1 MKNKYLMT
9 PKQETSINKQNGFTL
24 IELMVVI
31 AIIGILA
38 AIAVPKYQ
46 DYIAKTRVTE
56 GLSLAA
62 GAKLAV
68 TEVYSS
74 RGATDME
81 VATASTFK
89 GTVTNSIKDI
99 KIEKNGS
106 ILIAYQNSVAPDGA
120 NILSIIP
127 VNDASSNAVVALDLS
142 PKGEQ
147 PWAGIWSCKSP
158 ATTLPAKLQPSDC
171 K

>member
-1 MKNKYLMT
+1 
-9 PKQETSINKQNGFTL
+9 
-24 IELMVVI
+24 
-31 AIIGILA
+31 
-38 AIAVPKYQ
+38 
-46 DYIAKTRVTE
+46 
-56 GLSLAA
+56 
-62 GAKLAV
+62 
-68 TEVYSS
+68 
-74 RGATDME
+74 

-142 PKGEQ
+142 LKGEQ

>member
-1 MKNKYLMT
+1 MTKFKNNL
-9 PKQETSINKQNGFTL
+9 PNQANGFTL

-46 DYIAKTRVTE
+46 DYIAKTRVAE

-68 TEVYSS
+68 TEVYSGK
-74 RGATDME
+74 GATDMAQGTE
-81 VATASTFK
+81 SIFKAAT
-89 GTVTNSIKDI
+89 TNSVKEI
-99 KIEKNGS
+99 KIDKSGAIYIS
-106 ILIAYQNSVAPDGA
+106 YQSNVAPDGH
-120 NILSIIP
+120 NLLVMTP
-127 VNDASSNAVVALDLS
+127 VNDVVNGEATPVDLS
-142 PKGEQ
+142 DAKAK
-147 PWAGIWSCKSP
+147 PWAGIWSCKS
-158 ATTLPAKLQPSDC
+158 TQNTLDSKLLPSDC

>member
-1 MKNKYLMT
+1 MKNNELMT
-9 PKQETSINKQNGFTL
+9 SKKNISLSNKNGFTL

-74 RGATDME
+74 KGAADMAVATD
-81 VATASTFK
+81 STFK
-89 GTVTNSIKDI
+89 STVTNSIKDI
-99 KIEKNGS
+99 KIEKSGA
-106 ILIAYQNSVAPDGA
+106 ILITYQNSVAPDGA

-127 VNDASSNAVVALDLS
+127 VNDASSNAIVALDLS
-142 PKGEQ
+142 LKGEQ

>member
-1 MKNKYLMT
+1 MKNKDLMT
-9 PKQETSINKQNGFTL
+9 PKQETSISKKNGFTL

-68 TEVYSS
+68 TEAYSS
-74 RGATDME
+74 KGATDMA
-81 VATASTFK
+81 VATDSAFK

-106 ILIAYQNSVAPDGA
+106 ILITYQNSVAPDGA
-120 NILSIIP
+120 NILSIMP
-127 VNDASSNAVVALDLS
+127 VNDASSNGVVALDLS
-142 PKGEQ
+142 LKGEQ

-158 ATTLPAKLQPSDC
+158 ATTLSAKLLPSDC

>member
-9 PKQETSINKQNGFTL
+9 SKQNTSLNNKNGFTL

-74 RGATDME
+74 KGAADMAE
-81 VATASTFK
+81 ATESTFK
-89 GTVTNSIKDI
+89 STTTNSVKDI
-99 KIEKNGS
+99 KI
-106 ILIAYQNSVAPDGA
+106 
-120 NILSIIP
+120 
-127 VNDASSNAVVALDLS
+127 
-142 PKGEQ
+142 
-147 PWAGIWSCKSP
+147 
-158 ATTLPAKLQPSDC
+158 
-171 K
+171 

>member
-1 MKNKYLMT
+1 MNKKEVN
-9 PKQETSINKQNGFTL
+9 PVKQKNGFTL

-74 RGATDME
+74 KGAADMQA
-81 VATASTFK
+81 ATEETFK
-89 GTVTNSIKDI
+89 SPMTNSVKEI
-99 KIEKNGS
+99 KIEKSGA
-106 ILIAYQNSVAPDGA
+106 IVITYQSSVAPEGA
-120 NILSIIP
+120 NILSIVP
-127 VNDASSNAVVALDLS
+127 VNNASSDGVTPIDLS
-142 PKGEQ
+142 SKQEQ

>member
-9 PKQETSINKQNGFTL
+9 SKQDTSMNKKNGFTL

-68 TEVYSS
+68 TEAYSS
-74 RGATDME
+74 KGATDMAA
-81 VATASTFK
+81 ATGSTFK

-99 KIEKNGS
+99 KIETNGS
-106 ILIAYQNSVAPDGA
+106 IVITYQNSVAPDGA

-127 VNDASSNAVVALDLS
+127 VNDAGSNGVVALDLS
-142 PKGEQ
+142 LKGEQ

-158 ATTLPAKLQPSDC
+158 ATTLPAKLLPSDC

>member
-1 MKNKYLMT
+1 MT
-9 PKQETSINKQNGFTL
+9 PKKNTLINKQNGFTL

-74 RGATDME
+74 KGAADMAE
-81 VATASTFK
+81 ATESTFK
-89 GTVTNSIKDI
+89 STTTNSVKEI
-99 KIEKNGS
+99 KIEKSGA
-106 ILIAYQNSVAPDGA
+106 ILITYQNSVAPDGA

-127 VNDASSNAVVALDLS
+127 ANDASSNAIVALDLS
-142 PKGEQ
+142 LKGEQ

-158 ATTLPAKLQPSDC
+158 ATTLPPKLQPSDC

>member
-1 MKNKYLMT
+1 MNNKEIIAV
-9 PKQETSINKQNGFTL
+9 KQKNGFTL

-46 DYIAKTRVTE
+46 DYIAKTRITE

-74 RGATDME
+74 KGAADMQA
-81 VATASTFK
+81 ATEETFK
-89 GTVTNSIKDI
+89 STTTNSVKEI
-99 KIEKNGS
+99 KIEKSGA
-106 ILIAYQNSVAPDGA
+106 ILIAYQSSVAPEGA
-120 NILSIIP
+120 NTLSIVP
-127 VNDASSNAVVALDLS
+127 VNNAGSDAVTALDLS
-142 PKGEQ
+142 VKGEQ

>member
-9 PKQETSINKQNGFTL
+9 PKKNISINKQNGFTL

-74 RGATDME
+74 KGAADMAE
-81 VATASTFK
+81 ATESTFK
-89 GTVTNSIKDI
+89 STTTNSVKEI
-99 KIEKNGS
+99 KIEKSGA
-106 ILIAYQNSVAPDGA
+106 ILITYQNSVAPDGA

-127 VNDASSNAVVALDLS
+127 ANDASSNAIVALDLS
-142 PKGEQ
+142 LKGEQ

-158 ATTLPAKLQPSDC
+158 ATTLPPKLQPSDC

>member
-9 PKQETSINKQNGFTL
+9 SKKNTSLNNKNGFTL

-74 RGATDME
+74 KGATDMAE
-81 VATASTFK
+81 ATESTFK
-89 GTVTNSIKDI
+89 STTTNSVKEI
-99 KIEKNGS
+99 KIEKSGA
-106 ILIAYQNSVAPDGA
+106 ILITYQNSVAPDGA

-127 VNDASSNAVVALDLS
+127 ANDASSNAIVALDLS
-142 PKGEQ
+142 LKGEQ

-158 ATTLPAKLQPSDC
+158 ATTLPPKLQPSDC

>member
-1 MKNKYLMT
+1 MKIKDCMT
-9 PKQETSINKQNGFTL
+9 LKQETSVNKQNGFTL

-74 RGATDME
+74 KGATDMT
-81 VATASTFK
+81 VATETTFK

-106 ILIAYQNSVAPDGA
+106 ILITYQNSVAPDGA
-120 NILSIIP
+120 NILSIMP
-127 VNDASSNAVVALDLS
+127 VNDAGSNGVVALDLS
-142 PKGEQ
+142 LKGEQ

-158 ATTLPAKLQPSDC
+158 ATTLPAKLLPSDC